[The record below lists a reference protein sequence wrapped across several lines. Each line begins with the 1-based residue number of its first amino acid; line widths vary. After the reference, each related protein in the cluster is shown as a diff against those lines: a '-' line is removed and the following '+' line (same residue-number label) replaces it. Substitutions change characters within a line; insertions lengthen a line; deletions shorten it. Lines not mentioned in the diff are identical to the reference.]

1 MHILLVTVV
10 GANSL
15 VITCFNVLFMEGHWK
30 GSFSE
35 DSEGGMP
42 SLLSMVTARTGS
54 MRSPLYKAASEDGQ
68 SSMTKESRVQHDATP
83 GNAIRLLQPAVSA
96 PLGLQTAGDVF
107 ALDPILQIL
116 AFPLGQTSEGLTA
129 RQSGEEGL
137 VGDVILHT
145 PLHSYGLVNDRPT
158 IIERMLFIPG
168 TGTLLTYGVQE
179 RETCGEFSFEGVLQL
194 WTFLEDVKPKAPRT
208 IDLPF
213 FVTSMIRN
221 TFHPSSKWERTLLEQ
236 RLASTQRSDM
246 VGSNEDTTSGESKAE
261 SLVDW
266 YNPYPS
272 GDPKD
277 DSRWLVLLG
286 TSEGDLRVFDAWSG
300 SFTDFLIT
308 SQQVFS
314 QITVPSLPE
323 VMTTTDNPL
332 VDVHVHPTS
341 SQVVLLAYA
350 RGLVAEVHLVSTSV
364 LDFYLPFSSRELK
377 NVGDASV
384 CQSEF
389 RSFLDT
395 ETLCLPS
402 ATTSVGRLEVQAVHY
417 QHRGRAILVSTV
429 SANQTT
435 EGLQPQLMVFARHKV
450 NPILILDLDGLMGRS
465 HSNCSLPFIHWHN
478 KDLAPER
485 QYDPSCIVKGSVYVL
500 IRPRRLTAQERFHG
514 QQLDADC
521 PSNLI
526 QFSGDCWTQVHGV
539 FPSSKH
545 QPDAVIQH
553 CLTIPPH
560 TIQAPYTCGF
570 PTVASLGGLSLPPFR
585 QDDSGD
591 MVDLLRQSIAKL
603 SRMLLS
609 SCTILA
615 LTPFPFMQVL
625 GTVVGIFNKKVD
637 VMKGFYPQ
645 MSNWPAG
652 FRSSRDDD
660 VGDVEC
666 DEAGGCNAPKAF
678 VSSWPAF
685 SVSWSSMRM
694 VGVSAC
700 DWYYR
705 TVESKDSRFIKNRVV
720 GFDKREME
728 VASSQTLSSIFH
740 H

>member
-1 MHILLVTVV
+1 
-10 GANSL
+10 
-15 VITCFNVLFMEGHWK
+15 MEGHWK

-42 SLLSMVTARTGS
+42 SLLSIVTARTGS
-54 MRSPLYKAASEDGQ
+54 MRSPLYKAPSEDGL
-68 SSMTKESRVQHDATP
+68 SSVTKDSRVVHNATP
-83 GNAIRLLQPAVSA
+83 GNAIRLLQPAMSA

-116 AFPLGQTSEGLTA
+116 AFPLGQTPEALTS
-129 RQSGEEGL
+129 RHLGEEGL
-137 VGDVILHT
+137 VGDIILHT
-145 PLHSYGLVNDRPT
+145 PLHSYGLMNDRPT
-158 IIERMLFIPG
+158 IVERMLFIPG

-179 RETCGEFSFEGVLQL
+179 RQTNEELSFEGVLQL

-213 FVTSMIRN
+213 FVSSMIRN
-221 TFHPSSKWERTLLEQ
+221 RFHPSSKWERTLLEQ
-236 RLASTQRSDM
+236 RLASTLRNDG
-246 VGSNEDTTSGESKAE
+246 VGSNEETTSGESKPE

-272 GDPKD
+272 GDPKE

-308 SQQVFS
+308 SQQVLS
-314 QITVPSLPE
+314 QITVTSLPA

-332 VDVHVHPTS
+332 VDMQVHPTS

-350 RGLVAEVHLVSTSV
+350 QGLVAEVHLATASV
-364 LDFYLPFSSRELK
+364 LDFYLPFSSRELN
-377 NVGDASV
+377 NVRDSSV

-389 RSFLDT
+389 RFLVDT

-429 SANQTT
+429 TANETT
-435 EGLQPQLMVFARHKV
+435 EGLQPQLMVFARHKFT
-450 NPILILDLDGLMGRS
+450 PILILDLDGLMGRS

-478 KDLAPER
+478 KDLSPER
-485 QYDPSCIVKGSVYVL
+485 QNDPSCIVKGSVYVL
-500 IRPRRLTAQERFHG
+500 IRPRRLTAQERFSG
-514 QQLDADC
+514 KQLGADC

-526 QFSGDCWTQVHGV
+526 QLSGDCWTQVHGV
-539 FPSSKH
+539 FPDSKH
-545 QPDAVIQH
+545 LGGVIQH
-553 CLTIPPH
+553 CITVPPH

-570 PTVASLGGLSLPPFR
+570 PTVASLGGLALPPLR
-585 QDDSGD
+585 QDDCGD

-615 LTPFPFMQVL
+615 LSPFPYMQVL
-625 GTVVGIFNKKVD
+625 GTVVGISNKKVD
-637 VMKGFYPQ
+637 VMMGFYPL
-645 MSNWPAG
+645 MRNWTAG
-652 FRSSRDDD
+652 FHSSKGDD
-660 VGDVEC
+660 VGDVKIEK
-666 DEAGGCNAPKAF
+666 GGDCNAPEAF

-685 SVSWSSMRM
+685 SVSWSSMRL

-700 DWYYR
+700 DWYCR
-705 TVESKDSRFIKNRVV
+705 TVDSKDVRFVKNRLV
-720 GFDKREME
+720 GSDKRELE
-728 VASSQTLSSIFH
+728 ADSSQTSTNNSH